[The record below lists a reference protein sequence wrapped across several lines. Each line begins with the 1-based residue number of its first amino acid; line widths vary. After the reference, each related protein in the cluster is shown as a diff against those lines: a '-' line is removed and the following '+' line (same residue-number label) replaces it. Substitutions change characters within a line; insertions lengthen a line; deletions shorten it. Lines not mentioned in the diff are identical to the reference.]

1 MEVKLKRFLETPGK
15 QMVLYIVGGIAM
27 VLMAAV
33 IFCNL
38 LLIVSNI
45 REPNQMPSVFGIRPA
60 IVLSGSMSPAFEAG
74 DMILLKKTKKPDELE
89 VGDVACYLYSGKA
102 TTHRVIERFEAE
114 GKPRYIMKGDY
125 NNVEDRLAVDPE
137 QIQGVWTGG
146 RIRHLGKFLMFLQS
160 TMGMFLFLI
169 CPLAGVLAWDILK
182 RRKADYLRQE
192 YGEGGGYGYEEGQE
206 APGLGRL
213 AVFRG
218 MLRYRPGREERREAS
233 GGAERRRL
241 NSDRFGEESYSGR
254 PGAEAYPEQSEAEAY
269 SREDMRD
276 VHLRG
281 RRREALYTEAD
292 TDGFYENENRDQR
305 FADTDMTHPSGRR
318 TPVPGRKRPGEYY
331 RPGEAYAY
339 QEEAAAGQHDFGS
352 GRRSDRDDEFY
363 YYSQLD
369 EELDYYQELEEAAE
383 HYRKMKESLKRYR
396 RMEAVMNRCRRL
408 EEELSRY
415 EALADR
421 LEAYERANLRGSRNQ
436 RAGQTGNGASNQGA
450 RREPPV
456 DHIERPG
463 GITPPTDE

>member
-1 MEVKLKRFLETPGK
+1 MEANLKHFLEKPGK
-15 QMVLYIVGGIAM
+15 QIGLYIIGGIAT
-27 VLMAAV
+27 VVMAA
-33 IFCNL
+33 IIICNL

-45 REPNQMPSVFGIRPA
+45 REPNQMPSVFGVRPA
-60 IVLSGSMSPAFEAG
+60 IVLSGSMSPTFEAG

-89 VGDVACYLYSGKA
+89 VGDVVCYLYSGKA
-102 TTHRVIERFEAE
+102 TTHRIIERFEAE

-192 YGEGGGYGYEEGQE
+192 YGEDGGYGYEEGQE
-206 APGLGRL
+206 ASGLGRL

-241 NSDRFGEESYSGR
+241 ESDRSGE
-254 PGAEAYPEQSEAEAY
+254 
-269 SREDMRD
+269 
-276 VHLRG
+276 
-281 RRREALYTEAD
+281 EALYTEAD
-292 TDGFYENENRDQR
+292 TDDFYENENRDQR

-318 TPVPGRKRPGEYY
+318 TPVLGRKRPGEYY
-331 RPGEAYAY
+331 RPDEAYAY
-339 QEEAAAGQHDFGS
+339 QEEAVAAGQHDFGS

-421 LEAYERANLRGSRNQ
+421 LEAYERANLHGSRNQ
-436 RAGQTGNGASNQGA
+436 SAGQTGNGASNQGA

-456 DHIERPG
+456 DHIERRPG
-463 GITPPTDE
+463 GVTPPTDE